1 MSHELK
7 GNLNNAINLNGSM
20 QSSGNLR
27 GQFQLGGG
35 GGGTSDYNDLSNK
48 PSINGHT
55 LQGDS
60 DTSDLELDYNDL
72 LNLPAIPDMSGYY
85 DKTEVDDLLED
96 KADKSQINYIWPAGE
111 GNVVA
116 QVDLIFDDE
125 TQEWVPTVTNINIP
139 LYYSVTEMNALLEDK
154 ADTEDLSE
162 VAFSGDYDDL
172 INKPVIPGLP
182 EYSTDEQIVGKW
194 LNGENIYQRTI
205 VKPNIARVTAA
216 TETVSEADLLLLGI
230 TASEIKDI
238 EGLLITPTGGVLLS
252 NTYLNNASI
261 FNLWIANNAIYRWN
275 QWSTAGGGDLYI
287 TVKYTK
293 TI

>member
-35 GGGTSDYNDLSNK
+35 GGGTTDYNDLSNK

-72 LNLPAIPDMSGYY
+72 LNLPVIPDMSGYY
-85 DKTEVDDLLED
+85 DKTETDDLLAD

-111 GNVVA
+111 GEIVA

-139 LYYSVTEMNALLEDK
+139 PYYSITASDALLADK
-154 ADTEDLSE
+154 ADTADLAT

-172 INKPVIPGLP
+172 INKPVIPDFTP
-182 EYSTDEQIVGKW
+182 VDVSVDI
-194 LNGENIYQRTI
+194 TI
-205 VKPNIARVTAA
+205 TKTSGGWTIQKIEA
-216 TETVSEADLLLLGI
+216 TQAGPFVCI
-230 TASEIKDI
+230 
-238 EGLLITPTGGVLLS
+238 
-252 NTYLNNASI
+252 
-261 FNLWIANNAIYRWN
+261 AIYFTTSSTSAGSN
-275 QWSTAGGGDLYI
+275 GFVGTWSGKLPTVATSMVSYYSSAGIIGVYNPDTDAL
-287 TVKYTK
+287 TVRVIAGSVGASQTSVLTCIYMTED
-293 TI
+293 

>member
-35 GGGTSDYNDLSNK
+35 GGGTTDYNDLSNK

-60 DTSDLELDYNDL
+60 DTSDLALDYEDL
-72 LNLPAIPDMSGYY
+72 LNLPVIPDMSGYY

-154 ADTEDLSE
+154 ADTDDLSD

-172 INKPVIPGLP
+172 INKPVIPSGTN
-182 EYSTDEQIVGKW
+182 YSLTEHKIGTWHDGSD
-194 LNGENIYQRTI
+194 IY
-205 VKPNIARVTAA
+205 
-216 TETVSEADLLLLGI
+216 E
-230 TASEIKDI
+230 
-238 EGLLITPTGGVLLS
+238 
-252 NTYLNNASI
+252 
-261 FNLWIANNAIYRWN
+261 
-275 QWSTAGGGDLYI
+275 I
-287 TVKYTK
+287 TVILPSAVDFNANSSKLLTEAGWTIPCMVIDVEVIAYTLNSGSMWYQAAGWWGFEYRVGTGLVVYNGRNAAAK
-293 TI
+293 LTGFTLRYVKL

>member
-35 GGGTSDYNDLSNK
+35 GGGTTDYNDLSNK

-72 LNLPAIPDMSGYY
+72 LNLPVIPDMSGYY
-85 DKTEVDDLLED
+85 DKTEVDTLLED

-111 GNVVA
+111 GEVVA
-116 QVDLIFDDE
+116 QVDLMYDDE
-125 TQEWVPTVTNINIP
+125 THEWVPTVTNILIQP
-139 LYYSVTEMNALLEDK
+139 YYSVTEMDALLADK
-154 ADTEDLSE
+154 ADTDDLSE

-182 EYSTDEQIVGKW
+182 EYSTDEQLVGKW
-194 LNGENIYQRTI
+194 FGENLYQRTI
-205 VKPNIARVTAA
+205 VKTVARVTAA
-216 TETVSEADLLLLGI
+216 TETVTEAELLAIGI
-230 TASEIKDI
+230 TPSQIKHLEAI
-238 EGLLITPTGGVLLS
+238 LITTTGRVLQ
-252 NTYLNNASI
+252 NNIYQNATSI
-261 FNLWIANNAIYRWN
+261 FNVWLANNAIYRWN
-275 QWSTAGGGDLYI
+275 QWGTSTDGDLYI